1 MFDIA
6 GFDLFQ
12 DSQVETKPVKL
23 PELKETKE
31 ETTREVIKSISYD
44 QFEILENIKTLY
56 LNGDNF
62 QADLTYGNGAF
73 YRKSSSPELCF
84 DIEPLSDHVIEACST
99 SVPVKDE
106 SIKSVVF
113 DPPFLTYVRA
123 ARKGNGSMIM
133 AGRFSGYWAYT
144 ELEEHYRKTLKE
156 VGRIL
161 EKKGIIVFKCQD
173 IIHNHRMHCTHV
185 NVINW
190 ALEHGLTLKDLF
202 VLNAKRRLP
211 APNRKGK
218 QKHARVFHSYFLVLE
233 KR

>member
-1 MFDIA
+1 MFDSS
-6 GFDLFQ
+6 GYDLFQ
-12 DSQVETKPVKL
+12 DSQVESKPVTL

-31 ETTREVIKSISYD
+31 KQIKEVIKSISYD
-44 QFEILENIKTLY
+44 QLEILENIKTLY
-56 LNGDNF
+56 LNGENF

-73 YRKSSSPELCF
+73 YRKSESPKLCF
-84 DIEPLSDHVIEACST
+84 DIEPLKDHVIEASST
-99 SVPVKDE
+99 ELPLEDKTLS
-106 SIKSVVF
+106 SLVF

-133 AGRFSGYWAYT
+133 AGRFSGYWAYS
-144 ELEEHYRKTLKE
+144 ELEEHYQQTLKE
-156 VGRIL
+156 GSRVL
-161 EKKGIIVFKCQD
+161 KKKGIMVFKCQD

-190 ALEHGLTLKDLF
+190 GLEHGLYLKDLF